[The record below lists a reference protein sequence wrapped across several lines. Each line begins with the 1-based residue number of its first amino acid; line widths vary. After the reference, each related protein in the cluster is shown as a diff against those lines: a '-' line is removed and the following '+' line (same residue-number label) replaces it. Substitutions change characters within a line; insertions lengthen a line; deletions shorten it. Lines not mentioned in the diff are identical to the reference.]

1 MYSNIS
7 LEFVNIG
14 IIRPIACG
22 NISDGSI
29 EDDPNLKQRNPTKL
43 QNCSKFKKGVAH

>member
-7 LEFVNIG
+7 LEFAKIG

-22 NISDGSI
+22 NISDGNI
-29 EDDPNLKQRNPTKL
+29 EDDPNLKQRNPTNL
-43 QNCSKFKKGVAH
+43 QNRLKFKKGLRT